1 LWKVRAKH
9 GALRQQVAWT
19 VVEID
24 DPRAEQWRKAT
35 ARALDESPLSQAEL
49 ARSIDRAPQQL
60 SHWLLG
66 RAGPPPPDVVF
77 AIEDALGC
85 VDQLAHL
92 MGYVRAKPVDTAT
105 HIAQDPGLDEVDRA
119 TLLRLYRMM
128 IGE

>member
-1 LWKVRAKH
+1 MKV
-9 GALRQQVAWT
+9 
-19 VVEID
+19 D
-24 DPRAEQWRKAT
+24 DLRAEKWRAAT
-35 ARALDESPLSQAEL
+35 LRALELSPMTQADV
-49 ARSIDRAPQQL
+49 ARTIGRHQQQL
-60 SHWLLG
+60 SDWLAG
-66 RAGPPPPDVVF
+66 RAGPPSPDVVF